1 MKKETRGR
9 ILEAIAYI
17 FISFLVVL
25 IAINGVTPFKIPA
38 DGQIHLARYEQ
49 VFQSLRHLK
58 VPAEISFIG
67 PGHNLNAVIS
77 CYPWL
82 GGFLFILPR
91 FFIFK
96 HIMVAIFIGF
106 WLVNLL
112 TALAIF
118 YLIRTLR
125 CTNRLLRI
133 CLVTYWLFNSY
144 HLNLLYFRMAFGE
157 FLAYAYLPLAVAGII
172 KIGRK
177 EKRGIY
183 PLVLGMSGIANSH
196 LLSLLI
202 VTLGI
207 GGYELYGLVSGRFS
221 KFEFKSLIISVLS
234 SLVLASYSLWGIF
247 YIQANNT
254 VIVPFKNLSYV
265 DLKQSI
271 AAQLSGVITQNS
283 SMWGIGI
290 IGMILLVVVFVLS
303 VKIKQIRSY
312 IYICVLILIITYLP
326 LSNYPKLIQYFG
338 FIQFTGRLLTYVVLF
353 QVMAMT
359 ILVREFS
366 GRAIK
371 AITVFCAI
379 SVVCLGAISVVKHE
393 QGKLQENDGLE
404 SYVYTINST
413 NYYQEVQANNYGNFN
428 DYLPGKGTMGS
439 GPIYVHTDPWINM
452 TQVKGTY
459 DRAEFKLVSGK
470 SGLGSLALARYKGI
484 SYQIRLNGKK
494 VNLVNS
500 DGIKLSI
507 PKGISYLEV
516 SSKPTTMTIIIFLA
530 SRISYLIFGITSLR
544 CGGREKKVVI

>member
-207 GGYELYGLVSGRFS
+207 GGYELYGLVSGRF
-221 KFEFKSLIISVLS
+221 
-234 SLVLASYSLWGIF
+234 
-247 YIQANNT
+247 
-254 VIVPFKNLSYV
+254 
-265 DLKQSI
+265 
-271 AAQLSGVITQNS
+271 
-283 SMWGIGI
+283 
-290 IGMILLVVVFVLS
+290 
-303 VKIKQIRSY
+303 
-312 IYICVLILIITYLP
+312 
-326 LSNYPKLIQYFG
+326 
-338 FIQFTGRLLTYVVLF
+338 
-353 QVMAMT
+353 
-359 ILVREFS
+359 
-366 GRAIK
+366 
-371 AITVFCAI
+371 
-379 SVVCLGAISVVKHE
+379 
-393 QGKLQENDGLE
+393 
-404 SYVYTINST
+404 
-413 NYYQEVQANNYGNFN
+413 
-428 DYLPGKGTMGS
+428 
-439 GPIYVHTDPWINM
+439 
-452 TQVKGTY
+452 
-459 DRAEFKLVSGK
+459 
-470 SGLGSLALARYKGI
+470 
-484 SYQIRLNGKK
+484 
-494 VNLVNS
+494 
-500 DGIKLSI
+500 
-507 PKGISYLEV
+507 
-516 SSKPTTMTIIIFLA
+516 
-530 SRISYLIFGITSLR
+530 
-544 CGGREKKVVI
+544 

>member
-91 FFIFK
+91 FFIYK
-96 HIMVAIFIGF
+96 HIMVAMFIGF

-125 CTNRLLRI
+125 CSNRVLRI
-133 CLVTYWLFNSY
+133 CLVVYWLFNSY

-157 FLAYAYLPLAVAGII
+157 FLAYAYLPLVVAGIV
-172 KIGRK
+172 KISRK
-177 EKRGIY
+177 EKKGIY
-183 PLVLGMSGIANSH
+183 PLIIGMSGIANSH
-196 LLSLLI
+196 LLSLVI

-207 GGYELYGLVSGRFS
+207 GGYELYRVVTGRFS
-221 KFEFKSLIISVLS
+221 KFEFKSLIISTFS
-234 SLVLASYSLWGIF
+234 SLMLASYSLWGIF
-247 YIQANNT
+247 YIQVNNS
-254 VIVPFKNLSYV
+254 VIVPFKSLSYV
-265 DLKQSI
+265 DIKQSI
-271 AAQLSGVITQNS
+271 LAQLSGMITQNPS
-283 SMWGIGI
+283 LWGIGI
-290 IGMILLVVVFVLS
+290 IGIILIVVVSALS
-303 VKIKQIRSY
+303 VKIKTIRPY
-312 IYICVLILIITYLP
+312 ICICVLILITTYLP

-338 FIQFTGRLLTYVVLF
+338 FIQFTGRLLTYVLLF

-366 GRAIK
+366 GRTIK
-371 AITVFCAI
+371 TLTIVCAI
-379 SVVCLGAISVVKHE
+379 LVVCLGAISVVKHE
-393 QGKLQENDGLE
+393 QGKLQENDDLE

-413 NYYQEVQANNYGNFN
+413 NYYQDVQANNYDNFN
-428 DYLPGKGTMGS
+428 DYLPGEGTIGS
-439 GPIYVHTDPWINM
+439 GPIYIHTDPWINLM
-452 TQVKGTY
+452 QVKGAY
-459 DRAEFKLVSGK
+459 NRAEFKLVSSKEGW
-470 SGLGSLALARYKGI
+470 GSLAIARYKGI
-484 SYQIRLNGKK
+484 SYQVKLNGKK
-494 VNLVNS
+494 VNLVKSN
-500 DGIKLSI
+500 GIKLAL
-507 PKGISYLEV
+507 PKGTSYLSVSSKNTIMTIIFFIGNLISYLV
-516 SSKPTTMTIIIFLA
+516 GIVAVLIVCRRTI
-530 SRISYLIFGITSLR
+530 RSY
-544 CGGREKKVVI
+544 

>member
-1 MKKETRGR
+1 
-9 ILEAIAYI
+9 
-17 FISFLVVL
+17 
-25 IAINGVTPFKIPA
+25 
-38 DGQIHLARYEQ
+38 
-49 VFQSLRHLK
+49 
-58 VPAEISFIG
+58 
-67 PGHNLNAVIS
+67 
-77 CYPWL
+77 
-82 GGFLFILPR
+82 
-91 FFIFK
+91 
-96 HIMVAIFIGF
+96 
-106 WLVNLL
+106 
-112 TALAIF
+112 
-118 YLIRTLR
+118 
-125 CTNRLLRI
+125 
-133 CLVTYWLFNSY
+133 
-144 HLNLLYFRMAFGE
+144 
-157 FLAYAYLPLAVAGII
+157 
-172 KIGRK
+172 
-177 EKRGIY
+177 
-183 PLVLGMSGIANSH
+183 
-196 LLSLLI
+196 
-202 VTLGI
+202 
-207 GGYELYGLVSGRFS
+207 
-221 KFEFKSLIISVLS
+221 
-234 SLVLASYSLWGIF
+234 
-247 YIQANNT
+247 
-254 VIVPFKNLSYV
+254 
-265 DLKQSI
+265 
-271 AAQLSGVITQNS
+271 
-283 SMWGIGI
+283 
-290 IGMILLVVVFVLS
+290 
-303 VKIKQIRSY
+303 
-312 IYICVLILIITYLP
+312 
-326 LSNYPKLIQYFG
+326 
-338 FIQFTGRLLTYVVLF
+338 
-353 QVMAMT
+353 MAMT

-530 SRISYLIFGITSLR
+530 SLISYLIFGITSLR